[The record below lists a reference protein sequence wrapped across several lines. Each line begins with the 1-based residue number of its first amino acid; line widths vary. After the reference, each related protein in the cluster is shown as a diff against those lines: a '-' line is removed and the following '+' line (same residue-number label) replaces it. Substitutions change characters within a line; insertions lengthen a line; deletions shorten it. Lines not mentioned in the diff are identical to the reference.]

1 MMKQFLLK
9 SKFPFL
15 LLCLLC
21 LFDTIVHAQLV
32 GQPQKF
38 SHEKKINLII
48 SLAKKRIY
56 SDPFLKQ
63 RYEEDNIEKI
73 EKWPEILLM
82 SIPEAN
88 IVSIVETY
96 WMMKHQTKDS
106 DRKILDAIEQHRK
119 TFFPE
124 SGPMPS
130 PLTLSNYIKYRL
142 NIELSHGVPISN
154 EFIDQAIKEANEA
167 YR

>member
-1 MMKQFLLK
+1 MKQFVLK
-9 SKFPFL
+9 SKLRFL

-21 LFDTIVHAQLV
+21 LSHTIVEAQIV
-32 GQPQKF
+32 EQTQKF
-38 SHEKKINLII
+38 SHDKKINLII
-48 SLAKKRIY
+48 SLTKKRIY

-63 RYEEDNIEKI
+63 RYEEDNIEQI

-82 SIPEAN
+82 SIPEAT
-88 IVSIVETY
+88 IVSIVQTY
-96 WMMKHQTKDS
+96 WMIKHQTGAS
-106 DRKILDAIEQHRK
+106 DREILDAIERHRK
-119 TFFPE
+119 TLFPE

-130 PLTLSNYIKYRL
+130 PLTLSSYIKYRL
-142 NIELSHGVPISN
+142 NMELSYGVPISS

>member
-1 MMKQFLLK
+1 MKRFALK

-21 LFDTIVHAQLV
+21 LFDTIVHAQLL

-63 RYEEDNIEKI
+63 RYEEDNIERI
-73 EKWPEILLM
+73 E
-82 SIPEAN
+82 
-88 IVSIVETY
+88 
-96 WMMKHQTKDS
+96 
-106 DRKILDAIEQHRK
+106 R
-119 TFFPE
+119 
-124 SGPMPS
+124 
-130 PLTLSNYIKYRL
+130 
-142 NIELSHGVPISN
+142 
-154 EFIDQAIKEANEA
+154 
-167 YR
+167 